1 MVMRIDIS
9 GPSNPQE
16 ELSMAKPLVSDELW
30 QRIQPLLP
38 LPKPRRFHHPG
49 RKPINRRKV
58 LTGILFVLKTGIAW
72 EDLPAEC
79 GWGCGITC
87 KRYLRRWQRLGVWQK
102 LHELLLAELNEADRI
117 DWSRA
122 LVDSSSLRSPGGGA
136 DTGPNPTDRRKLGS
150 KHHVIT
156 DAQGIPL
163 AATLTGANRHD
174 VTQLLPLVDA
184 IPAVRGKRGRP
195 RRRPRQVQGDRAY
208 DSEPH
213 RNELRR
219 RKIKPVLA
227 KRRTEHGSGL
237 GVLRWFVE
245 RTLSWFH
252 QFGRLRLRRDRL
264 PSIQQ
269 AFMTLASSLICL
281 RFVT

>member
-1 MVMRIDIS
+1 
-9 GPSNPQE
+9 
-16 ELSMAKPLVSDELW
+16 MARPLVTDDLW
-30 QRIQPLLP
+30 QRIDPLLP
-38 LPKPRRFHHPG
+38 PPKRRRFRYPG
-49 RKPINRRKV
+49 RKPIDRRKV
-58 LTGILFVLKTGIAW
+58 LTGILFILKTGIAW

-87 KRYLRRWQRLGVWQK
+87 KRYLRRWQRSGVWQS
-102 LHELLLAELNEADRI
+102 LHEVLLAELHEADQI

-122 LVDSSSLRSPGGGA
+122 LVDSASMRAPGGGP

-150 KHHVIT
+150 KHHVLT

-184 IPAVRGKRGRP
+184 IPEVRGKRGRP
-195 RRRPRQVQGDRAY
+195 RRRPQRVQGDRAY

-213 RNELRR
+213 RQELRR
-219 RKIKPVLA
+219 RKIEPILA
-227 KRRTEHGSGL
+227 KRGTGHGSGL
-237 GVLRWFVE
+237 GVYRWFVE
-245 RTLSWFH
+245 RTLSWLH

-264 PSIQQ
+264 PRIQQ
-269 AFMTLASSLICL
+269 AFMALACSLICL